1 MSKTI
6 TDQITE
12 LQEKAEKAEFLT
24 KLFEKA
30 VKNEFGYSITEVHT
44 LLARQIA
51 YENRVKSHIEHDH
64 EQGKI

>member
-6 TDQITE
+6 TEQISE
-12 LQEKAEKAEFLT
+12 LQDQADKAEFLN

-30 VKNEFGYSITEVHT
+30 VKHEFGYSIDEVHT
-44 LLARQIA
+44 LLDRQIA
-51 YENRVKSHIEHDH
+51 YENRVKSHTEHDH